1 MPENAVLSRWWP
13 TNDAVSSKWWPTK
26 SAVAD
31 YRLVFTMP
39 LESVQVV
46 RHRGTARERRDS
58 YPEVWNVR
66 CPIPLAKHFVVG
78 HDLPTSCGWQLRSS
92 VCKVS
97 KPWLCFPKAMR
108 AAAIPV
114 AISRKLSTSRPVDF
128 SEPESAWLLCC
139 FFFVPTIHTYV
150 VFFSELHSSG
160 SCLFDNSCMLLS
172 DVVLFR
178 FFRSFSF

>member
-78 HDLPTSCGWQLRSS
+78 HDLPTSCG
-92 VCKVS
+92 
-97 KPWLCFPKAMR
+97 
-108 AAAIPV
+108 
-114 AISRKLSTSRPVDF
+114 
-128 SEPESAWLLCC
+128 
-139 FFFVPTIHTYV
+139 
-150 VFFSELHSSG
+150 
-160 SCLFDNSCMLLS
+160 
-172 DVVLFR
+172 
-178 FFRSFSF
+178 